1 VKYVAL
7 NNVPNS
13 WFTPALIIMPAVS
26 RWAMVYAVFA
36 FPYARPE
43 GLGTIYKQET
53 RWPQFFLATLIV
65 LAAGAVL
72 YPAISY
78 AGFILIGVIV
88 IISTLFALYLKNK
101 FAGLTGDTY
110 GAINEM
116 SEVVVLLAVIIIAGV
131 APGLKS

>member
-1 VKYVAL
+1 
-7 NNVPNS
+7 
-13 WFTPALIIMPAVS
+13 M
-26 RWAMVYAVFA
+26 
-36 FPYARPE
+36 
-43 GLGTIYKQET
+43 GTIYKQET
-53 RWPQFFLATLIV
+53 RWPQFTLATLTV

-110 GAINEM
+110 GAINEV

-131 APGLKS
+131 TPGLKS